1 MPSRNGCV
9 FVPGKL
15 MAKQGVSLVLD
26 GVGYAADGRW
36 IVSPTNLELPLDRAT
51 VILGP
56 NGAGKSTLLQLLHG
70 MLAPSQGAIVCRD
83 ADSRTPNST
92 EASFGFVLQRPVMLA
107 RSVSDNVLHA
117 LAIRRVP
124 AGERRSRVQLA
135 LQQVGLSTLAD
146 RPARSLSG
154 GEQQRL
160 AIARA
165 LVTAPACLLLD
176 EPTANLDPGATAAIE
191 RLLHRFFE
199 QGLGFVMA
207 THDLG
212 QARRLAEH
220 VVFMHRGAVHEST
233 PARRFFQSP
242 ATVLAQRF
250 LAGELL
256 DQFEPE

>member
-1 MPSRNGCV
+1 
-9 FVPGKL
+9 
-15 MAKQGVSLVLD
+15 MARQGVSIVLN
-26 GVGYAADGRW
+26 GVGYAVDGRW
-36 IVSPTNLELPLDRAT
+36 IVSPTNLELPLSRAT

-56 NGAGKSTLLQLLHG
+56 NGGGKSTLLQLLHG
-70 MLAPSQGAIVCRD
+70 MLAPSQGAIVCSET
-83 ADSRTPNST
+83 DSGAAY
-92 EASFGFVLQRPVMLA
+92 ASGAQLGFVLQRPVMLA
-107 RSVSDNVLHA
+107 RSVADNVFHA

-124 AGERRSRVQLA
+124 VAERHNRVHMS
-135 LQQVGLSTLAD
+135 LQEVGLSTLAN

-165 LVTAPACLLLD
+165 IAAAPECLLLD

-191 RLLHRFFE
+191 RLLSRFST

-220 VVFMHRGAVHEST
+220 VVFMHRGTVHEST
-233 PARRFFQSP
+233 PARQFFECPS
-242 ATVLAQRF
+242 TMLAQQF
-250 LAGELL
+250 LAGDLL
-256 DQFEPE
+256 DQFEQE

>member
-1 MPSRNGCV
+1 ML
-9 FVPGKL
+9 GKL

-26 GVGYAADGRW
+26 GVGYAVDGRW
-36 IVSPTNLELPLDRAT
+36 IVSPTTLELPLHGAT

-70 MLAPSQGAIVCRD
+70 MLVPAQGGTIRFESQ
-83 ADSRTPNST
+83 ADVPTTQRGN
-92 EASFGFVLQRPVMLA
+92 FGFVLQRPVMLA
-107 RSVSDNVLHA
+107 RSVTDNVLHA
-117 LAIRRVP
+117 LAVRKTPV
-124 AGERRSRVQLA
+124 AERHSRAHRA
-135 LQQVGLSTLAD
+135 LQQVGLSALAE

-165 LVTAPACLLLD
+165 ISVSPDCLLLD
-176 EPTANLDPGATAAIE
+176 EPTAHLDPGATAAIE
-191 RLLHRFFE
+191 RLLRRFFG

-220 VVFMHRGAVHEST
+220 IVFMHHGVVHEST
-233 PARRFFQSP
+233 PARQFFERP
-242 ATVLAQRF
+242 ATTLAQRF
-250 LAGELL
+250 LAGDLL
-256 DQFEPE
+256 DQFDQD

>member
-1 MPSRNGCV
+1 
-9 FVPGKL
+9 
-15 MAKQGVSLVLD
+15 MAKQRISLVLD
-26 GVGYAADGRW
+26 GAGYAVDGRW
-36 IVSPTNLELPLDRAT
+36 IVLPTKLALPMNRAT

-56 NGAGKSTLLQLLHG
+56 NGAGKSTFLQLLHG
-70 MLAPSQGAIVCRD
+70 MLSPSQGAIVCVD
-83 ADSRTPNST
+83 NSSGAPHPS
-92 EASFGFVLQRPVMLA
+92 EANFGFVLQRPVMLA
-107 RSVSDNVLHA
+107 RSVADNVLHA

-124 AGERRSRVQLA
+124 VGERHSRVHMV

-165 LVTAPACLLLD
+165 LAAAPDCLLLD

-191 RLLHRFFE
+191 RLLRRCFE

-233 PARRFFQSP
+233 PARQFFEGP
-242 ATVLAQRF
+242 ATTLAQKF
-250 LAGELL
+250 LAGDLL
-256 DQFEPE
+256 DQFEQE